1 VYYSPDSGTHWDAV
15 AMAITDTQVTVPS
28 NNLMG
33 SSSGLFRIEAS
44 DGIHTTSDTSD
55 AVFTIPN
62 HLPTVT
68 IFTPETDVTIAVS
81 QTLALEAFA
90 YDAELGSMDDD
101 LVWSSSL
108 DGVLGNG
115 SQLSTAVLSAGVHL
129 VTIQA
134 NDGQG
139 GSASESVTVTVVATP
154 DDLPPTPDALL
165 VAPHVITLYSAG
177 GLVTT
182 TLGIDNQNP
191 LHDII
196 WQATVDQPWLSLN
209 ISAGTTFTAIT
220 LQANAA
226 GLAPGTYQAT
236 LTISSTENS
245 SLEVVV
251 PLTLIVEPYINYLP
265 AVTR

>member
-1 VYYSPDSGTHWDAV
+1 MVS
-15 AMAITDTQVTVPS
+15 VTV
-28 NNLMG
+28 
-33 SSSGLFRIEAS
+33 
-44 DGIHTTSDTSD
+44 
-55 AVFTIPN
+55 
-62 HLPTVT
+62 
-68 IFTPETDVTIAVS
+68 
-81 QTLALEAFA
+81 
-90 YDAELGSMDDD
+90 
-101 LVWSSSL
+101 
-108 DGVLGNG
+108 
-115 SQLSTAVLSAGVHL
+115 
-129 VTIQA
+129 QA
-134 NDGQG
+134 DDGQG

-165 VAPHVITLYSAG
+165 IAPHVITLYSAG